1 MIKKTIKKWLRHYG
15 KEIKPIDEY
24 FEKLEPVK
32 NDWLKSFNVKTIFDV
47 GSSDGGYAKKIRQV
61 FPNAMI
67 YSFEAIPESYQKLL
81 LNFKHDNK
89 LKAFNV
95 CLNNYNGTCE
105 FNISEYSGSS
115 SILKMNDMHK
125 KAYPYTAKHKIAV
138 VECKTLDT
146 LVAEKSLVPEET
158 ILLKLDVQG
167 AEWNILEGAK
177 ELIKKVK
184 IVFMEVSFHTLYDNS
199 ILFTDIIIKM
209 NSLGFK
215 VKGIENVSQSLV
227 DGTYLQCDAYFIKED

>member
-1 MIKKTIKKWLRHYG
+1 MIKKTIKKLLRHYG

-32 NDWLKSFNVKTIFDV
+32 DDWLKSFNVNTIFDI

-61 FPNAMI
+61 LPNTTI

-81 LNFKHDNK
+81 LNFKNDSK

-115 SILKMNDMHK
+115 SVLKMSDLHK
-125 KAYPYTAKHKIAV
+125 KAYPYTANHEIVV

-146 LVAEKSLVPEET
+146 FIAENNLVLEDTV
-158 ILLKLDVQG
+158 LLKLDVQG
-167 AEWNILEGAK
+167 AEWNILEGAT
-177 ELIKKVK
+177 ELLKKVK
-184 IVFMEVSFHTLYDNS
+184 IIFMEASFNTLYDNS
-199 ILFTDIIIKM
+199 LLFTDVIIKM